1 MNKSIYEFLSKNNL
15 LSQSQSGFAPE
26 DFCTLGVLLRSH
38 SKGGGE
44 FTKKVTKNDIGGGAT
59 QKMMSLLYITLIQ

>member
-1 MNKSIYEFLSKNNL
+1 MVLS
-15 LSQSQSGFAPE
+15 A
-26 DFCTLGVLLRSH
+26 LLRSH